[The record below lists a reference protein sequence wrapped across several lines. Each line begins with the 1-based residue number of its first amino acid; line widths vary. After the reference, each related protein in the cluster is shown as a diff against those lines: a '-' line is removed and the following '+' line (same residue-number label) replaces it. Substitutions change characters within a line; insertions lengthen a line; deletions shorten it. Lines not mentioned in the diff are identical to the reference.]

1 LTDNHFLTPTR
12 PRTRTTAVVVVVIA
26 VLAAAVVVTR
36 LQPWQATRA
45 TRAQGQTQVQARD
58 VPAPGTAPAASSPA
72 PADAASDGVVDDLPP
87 AGHVA
92 VLPRGSKT
100 VGTFRTGY
108 PRTLRGAVAAAV
120 EYAGHSGCLDTAC
133 VDALTRA
140 ALDPAWTDG
149 QAEEL
154 AGTRKA
160 RAMLGI
166 PEGQPVPTGA
176 VLTTTPMAY
185 QILPA
190 PADTV
195 PAKTDHAAD
204 HTPRVRVML
213 LIYAAMAGPAIS
225 PRNTLFALPANLH
238 WTGGDWK
245 LTAGDRSYP
254 ELVAQPGT
262 PQATALGWR
271 EFVA

>member
-1 LTDNHFLTPTR
+1 LTDNDFLTPTR
-12 PRTRTTAVVVVVIA
+12 PRTRGITVVVVVVA
-26 VLAAAVVVTR
+26 VCAAAVAVTGLR
-36 LQPWQATRA
+36 PWQVTGSIGSPSVG
-45 TRAQGQTQVQARD
+45 RAQAPGVPVPGAAPGASL
-58 VPAPGTAPAASSPA
+58 PAPSGAAS
-72 PADAASDGVVDDLPP
+72 ADVVDDLPP
-87 AGHVA
+87 AGQVA
-92 VLPRGSKT
+92 VLPRGTTT

-120 EYAGHSGCLDTAC
+120 EYTGHGGCLDTAC

-140 ALDPAWTDG
+140 ALDPAWTRG
-149 QAEEL
+149 RAEEL

-166 PEGQPVPTGA
+166 PEGQPVPAGA
-176 VLTTTPMAY
+176 VLTPTPMAY

-195 PAKTDHAAD
+195 PANSDPAAD
-204 HTPRVRVML
+204 HGPRVRVML
-213 LIYAAMAGPAIS
+213 LLYAAMAGPAIS

-238 WTGGDWK
+238 WTDGDWK

-262 PQATALGWR
+262 PQAAALGWR
-271 EFVA
+271 EFAA